1 MTDKHNEH
9 LSALLDGEDVE
20 PGVLDRIL
28 ASNEQRST
36 LQRYQLAGS
45 IIREDAKLGMTLD
58 ISAAVAMQVAQEPL
72 VSETQHNIQYNV
84 KARSG
89 SAKQSWW
96 RFGGKAAN
104 DGAEHAWWRPATS
117 FAVAASVAL
126 VTVIGVTN
134 YQLEPG
140 QDIPSSQSQGSSPV
154 FETSPFG
161 GIANPVSF
169 NSEQEAPRVPVSA
182 IDQRRQIQSYFLDHQ
197 QQSQLSQQEQ
207 LHEENQEER
216 SITPDNQ
223 P

>member
-9 LSALLDGEDVE
+9 LSALLDGEDVD
-20 PGVLDRIL
+20 PRVLDRIL
-28 ASNEQRST
+28 ASSGQRST

-58 ISAAVAMQVAQEPL
+58 ISAAVAMQVAQEPQ
-72 VSETQHNIQYNV
+72 VTETQHNAVASQG
-84 KARSG
+84 A
-89 SAKQSWW
+89 AKQSWW

-104 DGAEHAWWRPATS
+104 DGAEQAWWRPATS

-161 GIANPVSF
+161 GMANPVSF
-169 NSEQEAPRVPVSA
+169 NSEQEAPRVPVNA

-197 QQSQLSQQEQ
+197 QQSQLNQQQQ
-207 LHEENQEER
+207 LQEDNQEELP
-216 SITPDNQ
+216 TVPDGQ